1 MSAPAIDPASAAAVV
16 KAATRAGELL
26 TARLDADPGAPIA
39 ADLLILVAAA
49 AAIAAEYKQ
58 HLTNVE
64 RRTP

>member
-1 MSAPAIDPASAAAVV
+1 MTLPVIDPASAAAVV

-39 ADLLILVAAA
+39 ADLAILVAAA

-58 HLTNVE
+58 HLANVE
-64 RRTP
+64 RRNP